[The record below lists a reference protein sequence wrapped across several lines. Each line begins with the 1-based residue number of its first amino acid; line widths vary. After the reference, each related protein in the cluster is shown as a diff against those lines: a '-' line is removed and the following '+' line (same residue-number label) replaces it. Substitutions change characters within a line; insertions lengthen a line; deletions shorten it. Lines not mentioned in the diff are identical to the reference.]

1 MRHRNHR
8 NKCMG
13 YTENQDLLWNALIT
27 TCKNN
32 IFTYQNGSKFFIVIT
47 VNQEIKVALT
57 QNLPV
62 HNCKIYETFL

>member
-8 NKCMG
+8 NKCMV
-13 YTENQDLLWNALIT
+13 YTDNQDLLWKALIT
-27 TCKNN
+27 TCKN
-32 IFTYQNGSKFFIVIT
+32 IFTYKNGSKSFIIIT

-62 HNCKIYETFL
+62 HHCKIYETFL